1 MRISDFTTT
10 EIRAFKERCNFLPD
24 EMTCFELKARDCTNT
39 QIALHLNVSEST
51 VAVIMKRVRNK
62 IMKEIDV
69 SKAEKTE
76 VKAPCCAECP
86 CFPEVH
92 TTKEWAEMPDKIS
105 VKYKWYVY
113 SDYRTDNNVDVPRF
127 KFGDG
132 KTPVSELPFVTA
144 AITDNDVEMWDS
156 QALNE

>member
-1 MRISDFTTT
+1 MRIADFTAS
-10 EIRAFKERCNFLPD
+10 EIQLLLDRCNFSAN
-24 EMTCFELKARDCTNT
+24 ERRCFELKARECTNT
-39 QIALHLNVSEST
+39 QIAFELNVSEST

-62 IMKEIDV
+62 IMKELIPA
-69 SKAEKTE
+69 KQQQTE
-76 VKAPCCAECP
+76 VKSPCENCP

-92 TTKEWAEMPDKIS
+92 TTKEWAEMPDTIS

-132 KTPVSELPFVTA
+132 KTPVSALPFVTA
-144 AITDNDVEMWDS
+144 AITDNDVELWDE
-156 QALNE
+156 QITKQ

>member
-1 MRISDFTTT
+1 MRIADFTAS
-10 EIRAFKERCNFLPD
+10 EIDHLKKRCNFTAS
-24 EMTCFELKARDCTNT
+24 EMRCFELKAKDCTNI
-39 QIALHLNVSEST
+39 QIALELNVSEST

-62 IMKEIDV
+62 VMKELIPA
-69 SKAEKTE
+69 KPIQPE
-76 VKAPCCAECP
+76 VKSPCENCP

-92 TTKEWAEMPDKIS
+92 TTKEWAEMPDKVS

-132 KTPVSELPFVTA
+132 KTPVSALPFVTA
-144 AITDNDVEMWDS
+144 AITDNDIETWDE
-156 QALNE
+156 QIVPE